1 MGGMYMKNKK
11 RFTKLAALALAAT
24 MLAGNASVVSAQ
36 DVKDVKEATLRGA
49 LCLDCGYGQMVMKYG
64 DWQNTGYGQVRCTHY
79 PYGTDKVRYQER
91 IIGSQC
97 NYCGSYLKS
106 RTEKRTIF
114 LECHGYH

>member
-24 MLAGNASVVSAQ
+24 MLAGSASVVSAQ

-49 LCLDCGYGQMVMKYG
+49 LCLNCGYGQMVMKYG

-106 RTEKRTIF
+106 RTEKRIIF
-114 LECHGYH
+114 LECHGYR

>member
-1 MGGMYMKNKK
+1 MKNKK

-36 DVKDVKEATLRGA
+36 DVKDVKDVKEATLRGA
-49 LCLDCGYGQMVMKYG
+49 LCLNCGYGQMVMKYG

-114 LECHGYH
+114 LECHGYR